1 MNKAYIQ
8 VDFKGLSPEKVDIL
22 IAIFSEAEWEGFEE
36 TEDRFSAY
44 IPEDK
49 FQEKTLQEIAGTDT
63 YSVTRVPYIN
73 WNQRWES
80 SFDPVLVDDFCAVRA
95 GFHPPVGNV
104 RHEIVITPK
113 QSFGTGHHAT
123 TWLMMKR
130 MEHID
135 FAGKKVF
142 DFGTGTGVLAI
153 LAEKAGAKE
162 VLGIDND
169 TWSMENARENGEDN
183 DCHHI
188 RWELADQVPTEGQF
202 DIILANIN
210 KNVITAHFESLA
222 NRLTSG
228 GTLLLSG
235 LLTSDEEDILAGAQK
250 AGLVFMDR
258 MERAD
263 WICLSFKG

>member
-8 VDFKGLSPEKVDIL
+8 IDFKGLSPEKVDIL
-22 IAIFSEAEWEGFEE
+22 IATLSEAGWEGFEE

-44 IPEDK
+44 IPEEK
-49 FQEKTLQEIAGTDT
+49 FQEEELKEMAGTDPYT
-63 YSVTRVPYIN
+63 ITTVPYIN

-80 SFDPVLVDDFCAVRA
+80 SFEPVLVDDFCAVRA
-95 GFHPPVGNV
+95 GFHAPVENV
-104 RHEIVITPK
+104 RYEIVITPK

-130 MEHID
+130 MEQID
-135 FAGKKVF
+135 FTGKKVF

-153 LAEKAGAKE
+153 LAEKAGAME

-169 TWSMENARENGEDN
+169 TWSMENAAENGEAN
-183 DCHHI
+183 NCYQI
-188 RWELADQVPTEGQF
+188 RWELADRVPAEGKF

-210 KNVITAHFESLA
+210 KNVITGHFKSLA
-222 NRLTSG
+222 DRLTSG

-235 LLTSDEEDILAGAQK
+235 LLTTDEEDILAGAQHV
-250 AGLVFMDR
+250 GLKFMDR
-258 MERAD
+258 MERAG

>member
-8 VDFKGLSPEKVDIL
+8 VDFSGLSPEKVDIL
-22 IAIFSEAEWEGFEE
+22 IATLSEAGWEGFEE

-44 IPEDK
+44 IPEDE
-49 FQEKTLQEIAGTDT
+49 FQEEELKQMAGTNPYT
-63 YSVTRVPYIN
+63 ITQVPYIN

-80 SFDPVLVDDFCAVRA
+80 SFEPVLVDDFCAVRA
-95 GFHPPVGNV
+95 GFHAPVENV
-104 RHEIVITPK
+104 RYEIVITPK

-130 MEHID
+130 MERID
-135 FAGKKVF
+135 FTGKKVF

-153 LAEKAGAKE
+153 LAEKAGATE

-169 TWSMENARENGEDN
+169 TWSMENAQENGEAN

-188 RWELADQVPTEGQF
+188 QWELADQVPTEGRF

-210 KNVITAHFESLA
+210 KNVITGHFKSLA

-235 LLTSDEEDILAGAQK
+235 LLTTDEEDILAGAQNV
-250 AGLVFMDR
+250 GLVFLDR
-258 MERAD
+258 MERAG